1 MEVRRERQTLRR
13 RIWKG
18 LQMKVVDET
27 VDMGNFTTISIDD
40 MGELMVVYD
49 DGDEMWE
56 VPLDARKVLAELRE
70 FFDE

>member
-1 MEVRRERQTLRR
+1 
-13 RIWKG
+13 
-18 LQMKVVDET
+18 MKKVDET
-27 VDMGNFTTISIDD
+27 VDMGNFTTISVDD
-40 MGELMVVYD
+40 CGDMMVIYD